1 MEEQN
6 EKKNDRVKTIV
17 IIILIILLMA
27 ALVILGIMKMKTEQ
41 PVRTAV
47 LEAIPEEQMTLNDDG
62 MVDVKINQFITVKN
76 GIMQDLQ
83 FKNTNVNRVL
93 RCKIKFNDEY
103 VYDSND
109 LEPGMEI
116 VGDYINTE
124 NMKFGTNEA
133 VAEVTS
139 YSLDG
144 IKRMQLNVELKL
156 TYVS

>member
-1 MEEQN
+1 MEKQN
-6 EKKNDRVKTIV
+6 EKKNDRAKNVI
-17 IIILIILLMA
+17 IIILILLLIA
-27 ALVILGIMKMKTEQ
+27 ALVILGISKIRTDQ

-62 MVDVKINQFITVKN
+62 MVDIKINQVITVKN

-83 FKNTNVNRVL
+83 FKNTNANRVL
-93 RCKIKFNDEY
+93 RCKIKFGDEY
-103 VYDSND
+103 IYDSND

-116 VGDYINTE
+116 VGDFIDTE
-124 NMKFGTNEA
+124 NFEVGTNEA

-156 TYVS
+156 MYIS